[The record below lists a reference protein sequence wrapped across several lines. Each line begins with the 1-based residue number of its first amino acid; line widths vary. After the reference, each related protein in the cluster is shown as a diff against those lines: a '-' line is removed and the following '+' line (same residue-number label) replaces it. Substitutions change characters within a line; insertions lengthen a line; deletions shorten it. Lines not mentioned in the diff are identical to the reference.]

1 MSVRGTGPAGAGM
14 PGAGVGEPSQRARLL
29 TLWSWLMIP
38 LLFVSFVVGSTV
50 GLAILGQLDDPGGTE
65 PPGVRLLRAGLLGRL
80 SSLLVL
86 LIGMAPAIVGTILGR
101 KGLRAGGGG
110 AAKAALIVNA
120 AILVCLVG
128 AQVLQQVT
136 A

>member
-1 MSVRGTGPAGAGM
+1 MSVTGNGPAGT
-14 PGAGVGEPSQRARLL
+14 GAAEVGVGEPSQRARLL
-29 TLWSWLMIP
+29 TLWSWLMLP

-50 GLAILGQLDDPGGTE
+50 GLVILGQLDDPGGTE

-86 LIGMAPAIVGTILGR
+86 LIGMAPVAVGVLLGG
-101 KGLRAGGGG
+101 KGVRAGGGG
-110 AAKAALIVNA
+110 AARAALIVNA
-120 AILVCLVG
+120 AILACLV
-128 AQVLQQVT
+128 AFQVLQQVT